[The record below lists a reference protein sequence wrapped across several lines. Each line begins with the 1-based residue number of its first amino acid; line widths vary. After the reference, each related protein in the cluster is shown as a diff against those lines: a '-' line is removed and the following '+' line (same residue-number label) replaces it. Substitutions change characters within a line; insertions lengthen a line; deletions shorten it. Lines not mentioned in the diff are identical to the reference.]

1 MMTRSLI
8 HASSAML
15 AGAALALSFAAAPAR
30 AATITINGSNCTW
43 DSSAQALL
51 CSSNTGGGSAPSG
64 CTLSPSQ
71 STVSA
76 GGTVSLNAS
85 CNGGGAPTSYAWS
98 GGSLPSTGGS
108 TVSTTVAATTTY
120 SVTPSNATGSG
131 NTATTLV
138 TVGST
143 PPPPPPP
150 PPPPGD
156 GLANCAA
163 QGLSVVSGNAVPT
176 TWGTGGVWYSSQS
189 GAFGD
194 NAVWVFTLTVPAG
207 TPQSSTN
214 GYFSVAEFGGQ
225 PTPRQLTISTEA
237 CDFRAFD
244 FSGATGPLAVCN
256 NGTSCRVLYSVQTPT
271 FANLFSGVAGL
282 TAGATYYINARN
294 SSSSGTSCGGSNCGA
309 VMNEYPA
316 Q

>member
-1 MMTRSLI
+1 MMTRLLI
-8 HASSAML
+8 RAASPIL
-15 AGAALALSFAAAPAR
+15 ASTVLALSFAAAPAR

-43 DSSAQALL
+43 DSSQQALL
-51 CSSNTGGGSAPSG
+51 CSSNTGGGTAPSG

-76 GGTVSLNAS
+76 GGTVLLSAS

-98 GGSLPSTGGS
+98 GGTLPSTGGS
-108 TVSTTVAATTTY
+108 SVSTTVAATTTY

-131 NTATTLV
+131 NTATAQV

-143 PPPPPPP
+143 PPPPPP

-163 QGLSVVSGNAVPT
+163 QGLSVISGNAVPT

-214 GYFSVAEFGGQ
+214 GYFSVAEFSGQ
-225 PTPRQLTISTEA
+225 PTPRQLTISTQA

-271 FANLFSGVAGL
+271 FANLFSGIAGL
-282 TAGATYYINARN
+282 TAGTTYYVNARN

-309 VMNEYPA
+309 VMNVYPA